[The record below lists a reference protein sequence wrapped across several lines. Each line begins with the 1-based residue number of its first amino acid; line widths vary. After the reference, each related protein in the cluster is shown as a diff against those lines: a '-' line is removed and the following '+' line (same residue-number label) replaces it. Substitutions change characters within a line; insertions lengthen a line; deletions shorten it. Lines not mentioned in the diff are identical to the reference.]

1 MTPGARLLV
10 AGLFC
15 APAIA
20 PGTTPD
26 GDGATHLISRD
37 KTATMLSENP
47 VSRLE
52 WGMLKL
58 ERMLTA
64 QFETDPETLA
74 PFEPPFFI
82 NLKFDR
88 ERTRLV
94 IEIGRTFG
102 ELAADR
108 AAPLCREYVN
118 RVRIQFN
125 IDRVGNPLAGAHSNL
140 AAEFFQPLTAGPP
153 DPAFA
158 QAIDRFVY
166 VQGLVASPLTG
177 AYAVCGAG
185 IRDGEVHELR

>member
-1 MTPGARLLV
+1 MKPATRPLGFGLSLL
-10 AGLFC
+10 
-15 APAIA
+15 PAIA
-20 PGTTPD
+20 M
-26 GDGATHLISRD
+26 GASNDRATDAMSRD
-37 KTATMLSENP
+37 ETVRMLSEAP

-52 WGMLKL
+52 WGILKL
-58 ERMLTA
+58 ERMLNA

-74 PFEPPFFI
+74 PFDPPFFI
-82 NLKFDR
+82 NMKFDR
-88 ERTRLV
+88 ERSRLI

-102 ELAADR
+102 QLAADR

-125 IDRVGNPLAGAHSNL
+125 IDRVGNPLVGAHSSL
-140 AAEFFQPLTAGPP
+140 AAEYFQPLTAGPP

-158 QAIDRFVY
+158 HAVDRFVY

-185 IRDGEVHELR
+185 IRDTEVRNLD